1 MKLRKHKVKRVW
13 HNLSKVRYFIVILLV
28 LFGFNQQVFA
38 QETGEVEQEDFF
50 EMSLEELGEIQIDVA
65 SRKESTVNEAPGVVT
80 VITRDQ
86 IQKSGARD
94 LIDILRLV
102 PGFDVGY
109 DTSGAYGVAIRGLWA
124 NEGKILVLM
133 DGVPLIDEMYGTFQY
148 GHHIPV
154 DIIEQI
160 EIMRGPGS
168 AMYGESAELGVISI
182 KTMEPQK
189 ENDIFVSTTYSRM
202 EETFGRKTVTSF
214 YGTKKDDFS
223 LSVAAYYGRG
233 NFTDRTSENYDYYG
247 GNSVDLGES
256 HNSLV
261 TSPFFNIAAK
271 WGNLSGR
278 MIIDR
283 YRVNSPWPTYSTYM
297 TSFNSD
303 IYQIKYELPLTDNL
317 SITSQFLYK
326 HQKPWNYP
334 YVSDGSSQ
342 WQNKVTSDKYTTD
355 VYLSWDLDGGH
366 NIVIGGA
373 YDEIKG
379 KDKTGVGYIDKV
391 SYDNSALYGEGFFKT
406 PFGNLT
412 MGARYVEHSYCG
424 YKLVPRFALTNVFG
438 NYHVKLLYSQSYRA
452 ASVMNIGYNEDIKPE
467 HTTIYELEV
476 GAKVSDSLSV
486 TANAF
491 DVEVQDPIVYSYSGS
506 SNYTNFKRTGSRGI
520 ELAANYKKDI
530 YDVGLTYSWYEA
542 ADNKVDE
549 YTIPNE
555 KDLLLGFPA
564 HKVSLYA
571 SVNPAKDLF
580 ITPTVIYYSPKYA
593 VTSYGSDYGYEKLGS
608 SILTNISLLKR
619 NAFDTKGLDL
629 SFSIYNLFNE
639 NFDFVE
645 PYLGWYAPIPGPSR
659 SFIFTASYRF

>member
-1 MKLRKHKVKRVW
+1 MKTR
-13 HNLSKVRYFIVILLV
+13 NLIVLGVV
-28 LFGFNQQVFA
+28 LFAALIVPQALA
-38 QETGEVEQEDFF
+38 QEPEEVEPEELF
-50 EMSLEELGEIQIDVA
+50 EMSLEELMEVEVSVA
-65 SRKESTVNEAPGVVT
+65 SRKEVSQRESPGIVT

-102 PGFDVGY
+102 PGFDVGF
-109 DTSGAYGVAIRGLWA
+109 DTSGAYGVAIRGIWA
-124 NEGKILVLM
+124 NEGKVLVLM
-133 DGVPLIDEMYGTFQY
+133 DGVPLNDEMYSTFQY

-154 DIIEQI
+154 DIIERI

-168 AMYGESAELGVISI
+168 VMYGESAELGVISI
-182 KTMEPQK
+182 ITMKPQK

-223 LSVAAYYGRG
+223 MSVAAHYGRG
-233 NFTDRTSENYDYYG
+233 NFTDRTAENYDLSGTSY
-247 GNSVDLGES
+247 DLGKNN
-256 HNSLV
+256 NSQV
-261 TSPFFNIAAK
+261 RSPFFNIAAS
-271 WGNLSGR
+271 WGNLSVR
-278 MIIDR
+278 SIIDR
-283 YRVNSPWPTYSTYM
+283 YSLNSPWPGAGMYRM
-297 TSFNSD
+297 RFHSD
-303 IYQIKYELPLTDNL
+303 IYQFQYKWPVTDNL

-326 HQKPWNYP
+326 HQKPWNWFYNAW
-334 YVSDGSSQ
+334 G
-342 WQNKVTSDKYTTD
+342 QNKLTSDKYTTD
-355 VYLSWDLDGGH
+355 IYLSWDIEGGH

-379 KDKTGVGYIDKV
+379 KDETGSEFNKV

-412 MGARYVEHSYCG
+412 MGARYVDHSHSG

-438 NYHVKLLYSQSYRA
+438 NYHVKLLYSKAYRA
-452 ASVMNIGYNEDIKPE
+452 ASIMNIHYNEDIRPE
-467 HTTIYELEV
+467 ETTIYELEV
-476 GAKVSDSLSV
+476 GAKLSESLSV
-486 TANAF
+486 SANAF
-491 DVEVQDPIVYSYSGS
+491 DVEVEDPIIYSYSGS
-506 SNYTNFKRTGSRGI
+506 SYYTNFKRTGSRGI

-549 YTIPNE
+549 YEIPNE

-571 SVNPAKDLF
+571 SVNPAEDLF
-580 ITPTVIYYSPKYA
+580 ITPTVTYYSPRYA
-593 VTSYGSDYGYEKLGS
+593 VTSYGSDFVYEKLGS

-619 NAFDTKGLDL
+619 NAFNKKGLDL
-629 SFSIYNLFNE
+629 SFSIYNMFNE
-639 NFDFVE
+639 GYDFVE
-645 PYLGWYAPIPGPSR
+645 PYLGWYAPMPGPPR
-659 SFIFTASYRF
+659 SFIFTVSYSY